1 MQNMQMP
8 NMPMQNMQMP
18 NMPMQNMQMP
28 NMPIPQ
34 NQGFAYNIPEMPSPA
49 GLAK

>member
-1 MQNMQMP
+1 
-8 NMPMQNMQMP
+8 
-18 NMPMQNMQMP
+18 MQMP